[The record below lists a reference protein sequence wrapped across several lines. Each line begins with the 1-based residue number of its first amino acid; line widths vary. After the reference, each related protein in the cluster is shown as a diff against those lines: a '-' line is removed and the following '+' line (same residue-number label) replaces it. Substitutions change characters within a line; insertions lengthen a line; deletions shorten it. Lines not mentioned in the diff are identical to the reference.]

1 MRRLVI
7 ALVVLSALTAHAGE
21 SSAPAPAVD
30 AVLADALA
38 VLRINDA
45 RVVERETTQ
54 FAATLGID
62 PGPIRAA
69 VGRLLFR
76 SAGLD
81 GIDLTRP
88 SLMAWRPGPAPLVA
102 IIPLKDRRLFLDQ
115 FGDSAGSDA
124 PLIRVGEREGTVV
137 YTQNG
142 NDGLS
147 EYRLLVS
154 DRAAY
159 LARTVEECRQL
170 ATRPLQPSLTDP
182 PLVFTAGSAW
192 LAKLSFDP
200 AGWLGGARG
209 DVPDLSAMLQLAV
222 IRGLAGAAWAE
233 LAPQLTGLVVEL
245 RPDADGM
252 IRFQTRVQAL
262 PDSPLAIWISNQRN
276 QPTRLLPVVAGAK
289 AAMTLA
295 GNIVWQGQV
304 DRAAQP
310 LVELLKTMAG
320 ARWSA
325 VVEETWHSICA
336 IVDRCGPFALA
347 LDLDTKGTAL
357 NSELRLAGEQPRAG
371 ELTTYLA
378 SLIQAVSGTAGTPLV
393 AGGTGFKV
401 QPPGGVPAAVV
412 GTERWLVATR
422 SSSNDAEAVAAAVVA
437 RGATLAAPE
446 GAAGVFMLGLNLT
459 QVARVLSQLL
469 GGTPQPVLLPAACT
483 LVVKT
488 AGPGQLAIDALVPLQ
503 KVAQLVRDTA
513 LLQLTGNEPAP
524 KR

>member
-7 ALVVLSALTAHAGE
+7 ALVVLSALAAQAGE
-21 SSAPAPAVD
+21 SSSAVD
-30 AVLADALA
+30 AALADALA

-88 SLMAWRPGPAPLVA
+88 ALMAWRPGPAPLVA

-137 YTQNG
+137 YSQNG
-142 NDGLS
+142 NDGLV

-170 ATRPLQPSLTDP
+170 ALRPLQPALTDP
-182 PLVFTAGSAW
+182 PLTLTASSAW
-192 LAKLSFDP
+192 LGGLSLDP
-200 AGWLGGARG
+200 SGWLGGQRADG
-209 DVPDLSAMLQLAV
+209 PDLSALLNLAV
-222 IRGLAGAAWAE
+222 LRGLAGTTWAE
-233 LAPQLTGLVVEL
+233 LVPQLSGLVVEL

-252 IRFQTRVQAL
+252 LKLQARVL
-262 PDSPLAIWISNQRN
+262 TVPDSPLAIWISNQRN
-276 QPTRLLPVVAGAK
+276 QPSRLLPMVAGAK
-289 AAMTLA
+289 AAMSLS
-295 GNIVWQGQV
+295 GNIVWQGQA
-304 DRAAQP
+304 DRAAQA
-310 LVELLKTMAG
+310 LGEVLKATAG
-320 ARWSA
+320 GRWSP

-357 NSELRLAGEQPRAG
+357 NSELRLAGDQPRAS
-371 ELTTYLA
+371 ELVTYLA
-378 SLIQAVSGTAGTPLV
+378 SLVQAVTGTAGTPLV
-393 AGGTGFKV
+393 AGGTGFRV
-401 QPPGGVPAAVV
+401 QPPGGVPAVIV

-422 SSSNDAEAVAAAVVA
+422 SSINDAEAVSAAVLA

-446 GAAGVFMLGLNLT
+446 GASGVFMLGINLT
-459 QVARVLSQLL
+459 QTTRVLSQLL
-469 GGTPQPVLLPAACT
+469 GGSPQPVLPPAAWT
-483 LVVKT
+483 LVFKV
-488 AGPGQLAIDALVPLQ
+488 AGPGQLAIESMLPVQ
-503 KVAQLVRDTA
+503 KIAQLVRDTA
-513 LLQLTGNEPAP
+513 LLQLTGNEPKP

>member
-7 ALVVLSALTAHAGE
+7 ALVVLSALAAPAGE
-21 SSAPAPAVD
+21 PSTPSAAVD
-30 AVLADALA
+30 SVLAEALA
-38 VLRINDA
+38 VLRINDP

-62 PGPIRAA
+62 PVPIRAA

-88 SLMAWRPGPAPLVA
+88 ALMAWRPGPAPLVA
-102 IIPLKDRRLFLDQ
+102 IIPLKDRRLFLAQ

-137 YTQNG
+137 YSQNG
-142 NDGLS
+142 NDS
-147 EYRLLVS
+147 AVEYRLLVS
-154 DRAAY
+154 DRTAF
-159 LARTVEECRQL
+159 LARTVDECRQL
-170 ATRPLQPSLTDP
+170 ASRPLQPALTEP
-182 PLVFTAGSAW
+182 PLTFTASSTW
-192 LAKLSFDP
+192 LAGLSLDP
-200 AGWLGGARG
+200 SGWLGATRTDG
-209 DVPDLSAMLQLAV
+209 PDLSALLRLATL
-222 IRGLAGAAWAE
+222 RGLAGATWAE
-233 LAPQLTGLVVEL
+233 LVPQITGLVVDL

-252 IRFQTRVQAL
+252 IKFQTRVQAL

-276 QPTRLLPVVAGAK
+276 QPSRLLPVVAGAK
-289 AAMTLA
+289 AAMTLT
-295 GNIVWQGQV
+295 GNIVWQGQA
-304 DRAAQP
+304 DRAALP
-310 LVELLKTMAG
+310 LGELFKSMAG
-320 ARWSA
+320 DRWSP

-357 NSELRLAGEQPRAG
+357 NSELRLAGDQPRAG
-371 ELTTYLA
+371 ELSAYLA
-378 SLIQAVSGTAGTPLV
+378 SLVQAVTGTASTPLV
-393 AGGTGFKV
+393 AGGTGFLVK
-401 QPPGGVPAAVV
+401 PAGGVPAAVI
-412 GTERWLVATR
+412 GGERWLVATR
-422 SSSNDAEAVAAAVVA
+422 SSINDVEAVSAAIVA

-446 GAAGVFMLGLNLT
+446 GASGVFMLGINLT
-459 QVARVLSQLL
+459 QFTRVLSQLL
-469 GGTPQPVLLPAACT
+469 GGTPQPVLPPAAWT
-483 LVVKT
+483 LVFKT
-488 AGPGQLAIDALVPLQ
+488 AGPGQLAIDSSLPVQ